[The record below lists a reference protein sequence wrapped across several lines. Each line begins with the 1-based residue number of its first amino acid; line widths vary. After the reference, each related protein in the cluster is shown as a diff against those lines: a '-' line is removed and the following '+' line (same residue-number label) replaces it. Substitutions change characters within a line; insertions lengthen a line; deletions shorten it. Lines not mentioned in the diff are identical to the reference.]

1 MTFHFFNN
9 KNFATF
15 TFVVKDILNL
25 QPKISKDFLTSLATV
40 IKIFY
45 VVFCIFKC
53 ILILLMGN
61 IKCYHKTVFTVCLF
75 KQR

>member
-1 MTFHFFNN
+1 MTSFKN

-15 TFVVKDILNL
+15 TFVVRDMFNL
-25 QPKISKDFLTSLATV
+25 LSKTSKDFLTSFSNFL
-40 IKIFY
+40 FNY
-45 VVFCIFKC
+45 YNLVFCIFKF

-61 IKCYHKTVFTVCLF
+61 IKCYHKTVFTVCLI